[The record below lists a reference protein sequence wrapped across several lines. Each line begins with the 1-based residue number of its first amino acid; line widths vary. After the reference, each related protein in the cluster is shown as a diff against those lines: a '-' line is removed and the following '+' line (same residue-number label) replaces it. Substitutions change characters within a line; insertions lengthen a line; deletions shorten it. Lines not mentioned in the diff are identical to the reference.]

1 MSFLP
6 DWPLAFNVQAAF
18 GLLLFA
24 GVLGGYLAHRI
35 SWLPSITGFMAV
47 GLLIGPSGLNVL
59 TDEALDLARP
69 IINISLGLIL
79 YRLGLTL
86 DLRAMLRDPS
96 LLVTAVLES
105 TLTFVSCFALLSWL
119 GLPTLVAG
127 LTAAIAISSSPAIL
141 IHVAHEVGAAGPVT
155 ERAKELVALNNLLS
169 FFAFSALLPVGH
181 LTLSDDWQAAI
192 LQPLYQLLGSV
203 FLAAL
208 IGAILVEL
216 ARYTRRAQQYRL
228 ALIIGAIMLGLG
240 TAKALN
246 LSALFVPL
254 AMGVVVKTLE
264 KDDQL
269 SDVDFGEVFELF
281 FIALFVYA
289 GAHIDLAEIGNLGG
303 IAVALVVMRIAV
315 KWLTVYG
322 VTRLFGVA
330 AQPAAATGLLLVPMA
345 GLAIGLAQ
353 TAHRLFALEAEQLT
367 AIVLAAV
374 AILETIGPPVAAW
387 AFRMA
392 GEAGV
397 KVGDGDT
404 ATVAVAAAGKNPNQ

>member
-1 MSFLP
+1 MNFLP
-6 DWPLAFNVQAAF
+6 DWPPAFNAQAAF

-47 GLLIGPSGLNVL
+47 GLLIGPSGLNAL
-59 TDEALDLARP
+59 TSEALDLAHP
-69 IINISLGLIL
+69 IIDISLGLIL

-86 DLRAMLRDPS
+86 DLRAMLHDRS
-96 LLVTAVLES
+96 LLVTGVLES
-105 TLTFVSCFALLSWL
+105 AVTFFCCLALLSWL

-127 LTAAIAISSSPAIL
+127 LAAAIAVSSSPAIL

-155 ERAKELVALNNLLS
+155 ERAKELVALNNVFS

-181 LTLSDDWQAAI
+181 LAVSSDWETALLHPA
-192 LQPLYQLLGSV
+192 YQLLGSV
-203 FLAAL
+203 ALAAGL
-208 IGAILVEL
+208 AYLLVEL
-216 ARYTRRAQQYRL
+216 ARYTRNAPQYRL

-254 AMGVVVKTLE
+254 VIGIVVKTLE
-264 KDDQL
+264 KEDLL
-269 SDVDFGEVFELF
+269 SDVTFGEAFELF
-281 FIALFVYA
+281 FIVLFVYA
-289 GAHIDLAEIGNLGG
+289 GAHIDLGLLVELGW
-303 IAVALVVMRIAV
+303 IAIALVIVRIAV
-315 KWLTVYG
+315 KWLSV
-322 VTRLFGVA
+322 FGVSLA
-330 AQPAAATGLLLVPMA
+330 FGTAPRPATATGLLLVPMA

-353 TAHRLFALEAEQLT
+353 TAHQLFALEAEQLM

-387 AFRMA
+387 AFRFA
-392 GEAGV
+392 GEV
-397 KVGDGDT
+397 T
-404 ATVAVAAAGKNPNQ
+404 ANNGK